1 MDGQSSAK
9 SAYPR
14 CQTLNDHAQSKCHV
28 FEVWRL
34 DDNGNE
40 FLVDVFDV
48 RELAEMKIDELAA
61 GGHKQ
66 MYWLKEVSL

>member
-1 MDGQSSAK
+1 MKEQ
-9 SAYPR
+9 
-14 CQTLNDHAQSKCHV
+14 AQSKYRV

-40 FLVDVFDV
+40 FLIDTFDD
-48 RELAEMKIDELAA
+48 RESSERRIAELAA

-66 MYWLKEVSL
+66 MYWVKKVAVSQVI

>member
-1 MDGQSSAK
+1 ML
-9 SAYPR
+9 R
-14 CQTLNDHAQSKCHV
+14 RLEEQTQATHLV

-40 FLVDVFDV
+40 FLVDAFDD
-48 RELAEMKIDELAA
+48 RESAGKKVAELAA

-66 MYWLKEVSL
+66 MYWIREAGASLR

>member
-1 MDGQSSAK
+1 MKDQ
-9 SAYPR
+9 
-14 CQTLNDHAQSKCHV
+14 AQSKNSM

-40 FLVDVFDV
+40 FLVDTFDN
-48 RELAEMKIDELAA
+48 RESAEVKIAALTA

-66 MYWLKEVSL
+66 TYWLKEAAV

>member
-1 MDGQSSAK
+1 MKEQ
-9 SAYPR
+9 
-14 CQTLNDHAQSKCHV
+14 AQSKYHV

-40 FLVDVFDV
+40 FLVDAFDD
-48 RELAEMKIDELAA
+48 RETAEKRIAELTA

-66 MYWLKEVSL
+66 MYWLKEAAV

>member
-1 MDGQSSAK
+1 MSKQ
-9 SAYPR
+9 
-14 CQTLNDHAQSKCHV
+14 AQSKLPF

-40 FLVDVFDV
+40 FLVAAFDD
-48 RELAEMKIDELAA
+48 RELAEKKIAEMAA

-66 MYWLKEVSL
+66 IYWVKEEAR

>member
-1 MDGQSSAK
+1 V
-9 SAYPR
+9 
-14 CQTLNDHAQSKCHV
+14 LNSERTSTIKTSR

-40 FLVDVFDV
+40 FLVDAFDERV
-48 RELAEMKIDELAA
+48 SAEKRIAELTA

-66 MYWLKEVSL
+66 MYWVKEVAV

>member
-1 MDGQSSAK
+1 MNERTPSG
-9 SAYPR
+9 YR
-14 CQTLNDHAQSKCHV
+14 V

-40 FLVDVFDV
+40 FLVDTFDD
-48 RELAEMKIDELAA
+48 RESAEKKVAELAA

-66 MYWLKEVSL
+66 TYWVKDAAV